1 MQYISIEVCDQIA
14 PAGLTYVGK
23 QSRNAQSK
31 GNALMLPPS
40 RLNPIYPLKSTAS
53 LLLVPLW
60 GNSLCAAAGQVR
72 ETVPIRAVKTTLK
85 RASELLLMVAGD

>member
-1 MQYISIEVCDQIA
+1 MQYISIEVCGQRA
-14 PAGLTYVGK
+14 PAGVRLTYVGK

-31 GNALMLPPS
+31 GKALVLRPS
-40 RLNPIYPLKSTAS
+40 RRINPIYPLKSTAS

-72 ETVPIRAVKTTLK
+72 ETVPSAQSK
-85 RASELLLMVAGD
+85 RRTNARPSCC